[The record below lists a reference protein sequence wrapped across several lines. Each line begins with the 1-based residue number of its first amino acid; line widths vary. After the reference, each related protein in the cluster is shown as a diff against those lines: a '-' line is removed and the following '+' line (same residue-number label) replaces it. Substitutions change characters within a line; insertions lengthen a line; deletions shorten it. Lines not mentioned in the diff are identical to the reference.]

1 MAWMQESRRCRM
13 RGFTLVEQVMVVA
26 IVAVLASIAT
36 PSLANLVRRER
47 VKSAQMGF
55 MEALGYARSEAVM
68 RQTRVVF
75 CPSRD
80 QLHCSDENRWE
91 GGWLVG
97 IDRDRDNQPDNGP
110 LRVGPDHKQ
119 LLIQS
124 SGARRRVA
132 FLPDGTAGG
141 SNLTLLFCS
150 PGHAQEPLGVVVSNA
165 GRVRGERPSAEQAVI
180 CAEG

>member
-1 MAWMQESRRCRM
+1 MQGSRRYRAC
-13 RGFTLVEQVMVVA
+13 GVTLVEQVMVVA
-26 IVAVLASIAT
+26 IVAIIAGIAT
-36 PSLANLVRRER
+36 PSLASFVRSER

-80 QLHCSDENRWE
+80 QVHCSDERRWD

-97 IDRDRDNQPDNGP
+97 LDRDRDNQPDSGP
-110 LRVGPDHKQ
+110 LRVGPGHQ
-119 LLIQS
+119 RLLIQS
-124 SGARRRVA
+124 SGARRHVA

-141 SNLTLLFCS
+141 SNITLLFCS
-150 PGHAQEPLGVVVSNA
+150 PGEAQQPLGVVVSNA
-165 GRVRGERPSAEQAVI
+165 GRVRGSRPTAKQAQV
-180 CAEG
+180 CN